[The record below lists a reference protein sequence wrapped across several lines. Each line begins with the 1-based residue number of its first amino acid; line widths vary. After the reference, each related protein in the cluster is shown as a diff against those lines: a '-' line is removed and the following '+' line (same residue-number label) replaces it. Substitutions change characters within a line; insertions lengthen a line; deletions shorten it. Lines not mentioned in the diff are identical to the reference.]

1 MREYHI
7 TIKADRWFFFTL
19 IATVVIGISVGALL
33 VYLFLIQ
40 DPLDFLKIRV
50 RLEKQQIRARMA
62 GSFPVVAKIDQQFS
76 IPIKDTISV
85 DFPFNQQI
93 SIPFN
98 KTLKVPVE
106 LNTTIPVSMTVPF
119 NSDIPIDTEIFM
131 DTKIRTSVLGIP
143 FTVPI
148 KGYVP
153 VHTTI
158 SVSQKVEVQEDFHLK
173 LRSPVK
179 VDINDTFR
187 IPIDTLIS
195 AKIPLDTEI
204 NLPFKQRIHAD
215 VSLKGPGEGEEIP
228 NLYILDSSL
237 DVKLENMQLNWK
249 SKPLNEH

>member
-7 TIKADRWFFFTL
+7 TIKAGRWFFFAL
-19 IATVVIGISVGALL
+19 AATAITGISIGGLL
-33 VYLFLIQ
+33 VYVFFSQ
-40 DPLDFLKIRV
+40 DPLDFLTIKV
-50 RLEKQQIRARMA
+50 RLEKQQIKANLA
-62 GSFPVVAKIDQQFS
+62 GSFPVETEIDQQLS

-85 DFPFNQQI
+85 HFPFNQEF

-98 KTLKVPVE
+98 KTLNVPVE

-119 NSDIPIDTEIFM
+119 HSDIPVDTEIFL
-131 DTKIRTSVLGIP
+131 DTEIRTSVLGIP

-158 SVSQKVEVQEDFHLK
+158 PVSQKVEVKEDFHLK

-187 IPIDTLIS
+187 IPINTLIS
-195 AKIPLDTEI
+195 ADVPLDTKI
-204 NLPFKQRIHAD
+204 HLPFKERIFAS
-215 VSLKGPGEGEEIP
+215 VTLKPDEGTEIP
-228 NLYILDSSL
+228 NLYILDNSL
-237 DVKLENMQLNWK
+237 DVNLEDVQLDWK
-249 SKPLNEH
+249 GKF